1 MFIILLNAGIG
12 VHKNDLGKT
21 LLPDVNALII
31 EKLNTYP
38 ADVRELA
45 IQAIRLSESYPET
58 AVAEQLQT
66 IVRKLARQQEGN
78 GL

>member
-1 MFIILLNAGIG
+1 MFIILLNDGIG
-12 VHKNDLGKT
+12 VNMNDLWET
-21 LLPDVNALII
+21 LLTDVNKLII
-31 EKLNTYP
+31 EKLDTYP

-66 IVRKLARQQEGN
+66 IVRKLAKQQGVN